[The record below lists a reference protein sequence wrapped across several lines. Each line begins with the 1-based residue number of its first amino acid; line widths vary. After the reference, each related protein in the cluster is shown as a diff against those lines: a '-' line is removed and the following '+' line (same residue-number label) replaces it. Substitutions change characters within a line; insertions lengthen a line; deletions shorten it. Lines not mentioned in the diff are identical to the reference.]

1 MSEEIKDVPEH
12 AAWKTYIYILREF
25 HTDNIFLLIIKH
37 YSFHL
42 PVALGVG
49 HDWLDS
55 GWPKTEVNDLSSTN
69 ALLVLEL
76 NPLLIQL
83 LARGVDI
90 LSIGAFV
97 CWPVIGVENISAN
110 GLLSWSKSS
119 EAFVDV

>member
-1 MSEEIKDVPEH
+1 MV
-12 AAWKTYIYILREF
+12 
-25 HTDNIFLLIIKH
+25 
-37 YSFHL
+37 HL
-42 PVALGVG
+42 PVALGAG
-49 HDWLDS
+49 HDWLVS
-55 GWPKTEVNDLSSTN
+55 GCPKTDVNDLSSTN
-69 ALLVLEL
+69 ALLELEL

-97 CWPVIGVENISAN
+97 CGPVIGAENISAN